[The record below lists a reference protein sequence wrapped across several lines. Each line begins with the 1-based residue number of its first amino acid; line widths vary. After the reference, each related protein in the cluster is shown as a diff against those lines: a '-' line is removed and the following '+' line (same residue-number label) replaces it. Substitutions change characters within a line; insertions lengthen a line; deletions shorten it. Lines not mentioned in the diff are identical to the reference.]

1 LDGFEKGWMNLIIK
15 LRNIALAGLVFVAL
29 ITTGMMPSFADAKWY
44 DADIQDAN
52 RWLIVPE
59 SMQQESYDG
68 FITRGDFAEI
78 LVRAYL
84 SSGGNFDDLNYKSY
98 FEDTNTIYPDL
109 VYYLQMVTGYP
120 DGTFK
125 PDGKI
130 KREEMFVMID
140 RFTQLI
146 SRQEPQEVTEAS
158 LLATKA
164 YLETRIIDSKS
175 LNDWSVPAVE
185 RLLKQGIISGGG
197 TGLISPKIST
207 TRAQALIMV
216 KKAIELYRYSPISS
230 RQMSYRLNEVAY
242 LEVYNDPSRY
252 FTSRGS
258 YSRGNWNRFN
268 DENNDGSTRNYRP
281 RSLEEI
287 YTPEQLLVMLGN
299 NSVKY
304 ALVFGSADAQRYQ
317 TAEEA
322 QKHMVSIAVDVW
334 ILNSNGTKSKG
345 IKYLTVNES
354 IAGIVKEVF
363 QDIFDGP
370 EKFPIKNVGGYSWRV
385 SETSE
390 HRWGLAIDIN
400 SNENYMIK
408 PDGTVVAG
416 SYWKPG
422 LDPYSIKPDGDVVR
436 AFKAHGFTW
445 GGDAWSSSNDYMH
458 FSFLGW

>member
-1 LDGFEKGWMNLIIK
+1 MTNKLKSLALTLIVS
-15 LRNIALAGLVFVAL
+15 GAL

-44 DADIQDAN
+44 ETDMNEAN
-52 RWLIVPE
+52 SWLIIPE
-59 SMQQESYDG
+59 DMMQESYDS
-68 FITRGDFAEI
+68 FITRGEFAEI
-78 LVRAYL
+78 LTRAYL
-84 SSGGNFDDLNYKSY
+84 SSGGNFDNLKYEAY
-98 FEDTNTIYPDL
+98 FDDTETIYPDL
-109 VYYLQMVTGYP
+109 VYYLQMVSGYP

-140 RFTQLI
+140 KFTLLI
-146 SRQEPQEVTEAS
+146 SRQKPTEVNEES
-158 LLATKA
+158 LIKSRA
-164 YLETRIIDSKS
+164 YLETRISDSAS
-175 LNDWSVPAVE
+175 LNDWSVPSVE
-185 RLLKQGIISGGG
+185 RLIRQGIISGSG

-207 TRAQALIMV
+207 TRAQALIMI
-216 KKAIELYRYSPISS
+216 KKAITLYRYSPISS
-230 RQMSYRLNEVAY
+230 KQMSYRLNEVAY
-242 LEVYNDPSRY
+242 MDVYSDPNNY

-258 YSRGNWNRFN
+258 YSRGNWNN
-268 DENNDGSTRNYRP
+268 SNGENNDNYNYSRNYRP

-287 YTPEQLLVMLGN
+287 YTPKQLLVMLGN

-304 ALVFGSADAQRYQ
+304 ALVFGAADATRYQ

-334 ILNSNGTKSKG
+334 VLNSNGTKTKG
-345 IKYLTVNES
+345 IKYLTVNEN
-354 IAGIVKEVF
+354 IADIVKAIF
-363 QDIFDGP
+363 QDIFEGP
-370 EKFPIKNVGGYSWRV
+370 EKFPIKNVGGYSWRA

-416 SYWKPG
+416 SFWMPG
-422 LDPYSIKPDGDVVR
+422 SDPYSIKPDGDVVK

-458 FSFLGW
+458 FSYLGW